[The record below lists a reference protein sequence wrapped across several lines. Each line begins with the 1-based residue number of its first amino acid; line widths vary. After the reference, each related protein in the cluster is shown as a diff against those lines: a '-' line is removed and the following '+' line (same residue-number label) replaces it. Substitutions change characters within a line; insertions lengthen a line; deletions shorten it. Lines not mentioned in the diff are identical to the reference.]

1 MIDTNLLGIILSFI
15 YVFIILGLSTL
26 LQKRGLSTEGSRKL
40 VHIGVSNWWLIAMA
54 CFNNVIWASLVP
66 AVFIVLNAISYR
78 KDLFSA
84 MERHEGKGDLGT
96 VYYPVSLLILTILCF
111 GGYSLPYAGALG
123 VFVMGYGDGLAA
135 VIGRRFGLMKYHI
148 FGNTKSYVGSLTMLM
163 VSFLVC
169 AVILLQALILAVF
182 ATIVEAFSPFGLDN
196 LTVPL
201 LTFFLYQLFF

>member
-1 MIDTNLLGIILSFI
+1 M
-15 YVFIILGLSTL
+15 
-26 LQKRGLSTEGSRKL
+26 
-40 VHIGVSNWWLIAMA
+40 HIGVSNWWLIAMA

-169 AVILLQALILAVF
+169 AVILWAATPVFLGTILLQALILAVF

>member
-1 MIDTNLLGIILSFI
+1 
-15 YVFIILGLSTL
+15 
-26 LQKRGLSTEGSRKL
+26 
-40 VHIGVSNWWLIAMA
+40 MA

-66 AVFIVLNAISYR
+66 AVFIVLNVISYR

-148 FGNTKSYVGSLTMLM
+148 FGNTKSYVGSLTMLI

-169 AVILLQALILAVF
+169 TVILWAATPVFWGIILVQALIIAVF
-182 ATIVEAFSPFGLDN
+182 ATIVEAVSPFGLDN